1 MTNSSVAVIDYGMG
15 NIRSVLNALEEVGAG
30 GVLVDNPE
38 NLGSFEKA
46 ILPGVGAFQEAMEN
60 LNESGMTEA
69 LNAHV
74 SRGNQLLG
82 VCLGMQLIC
91 LDSEENGFH
100 EGLGYLN
107 AHVVSFPQEA
117 GLKVPHMG
125 WNAIEFRQGH
135 AVFSD
140 IETGSDVYFV
150 HSYNVQ
156 CADESNVLA
165 TSNYGVPFVSIVAS
179 GNVLGMQFHPE
190 KSQGVGLQLL
200 RNFIS
205 LQ

>member
-1 MTNSSVAVIDYGMG
+1 MTNPSVAIIDYGMG
-15 NIRSVLNALEEVGAG
+15 NIRSVLNAFEEVGAA

-38 NLGSFEKA
+38 NLGSCEKA
-46 ILPGVGAFQEAMEN
+46 ILPGVGAFKEAMEN
-60 LNESGMTEA
+60 LDESGMTAA
-69 LNAHV
+69 LNTYV
-74 SRGNQLLG
+74 SKGNQLLG

-91 LDSEENGFH
+91 LDSEEDGFH

-107 AHVVSFPQEA
+107 AHVVPLPREA

-125 WNAIEFRQGH
+125 WNAIEFRCEH

-140 IETGSDVYFV
+140 VESGSDVYFV
-150 HSYNVQ
+150 HSYRVK
-156 CADESNVLA
+156 CEDESDVLA
-165 TSNYGVPFVSIVAS
+165 TSNYGVPFDSIVAS

-205 LQ
+205 LK